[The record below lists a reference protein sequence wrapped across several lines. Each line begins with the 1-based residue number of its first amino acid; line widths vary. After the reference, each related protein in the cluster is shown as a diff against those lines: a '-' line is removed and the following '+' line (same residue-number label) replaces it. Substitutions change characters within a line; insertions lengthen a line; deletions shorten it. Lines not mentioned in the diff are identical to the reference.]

1 MFKGSDAEGWRLN
14 GQKGYKGADAVN
26 IIEGI
31 KAIDRIEGIDMG
43 TRGAIASNN
52 FCYRP
57 MYACMYNR
65 GGS

>member
-1 MFKGSDAEGWRLN
+1 MPKGG
-14 GQKGYKGADAVN
+14 KGYKGADVVN

-43 TRGAIASNN
+43 TRGAIARI

-57 MYACMYNR
+57 MYVCR
-65 GGS
+65 STRVGLGGAD

>member
-1 MFKGSDAEGWRLN
+1 M
-14 GQKGYKGADAVN
+14 GADAVN

-31 KAIDRIEGIDMG
+31 KAIGRIEGIDMG

-57 MYACMYNR
+57 TYACMS
-65 GGS
+65 GGVRCCGLGRRRL

>member
-1 MFKGSDAEGWRLN
+1 MPKGG
-14 GQKGYKGADAVN
+14 KGYKGADVVN

-57 MYACMYNR
+57 MYVCVSTR
-65 GGS
+65 VGLGGAD